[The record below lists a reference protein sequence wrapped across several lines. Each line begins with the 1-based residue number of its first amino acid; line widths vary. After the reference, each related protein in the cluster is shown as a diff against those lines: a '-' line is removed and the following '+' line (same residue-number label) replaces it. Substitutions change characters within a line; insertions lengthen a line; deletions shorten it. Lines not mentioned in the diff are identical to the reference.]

1 MTRIGRAIAVAIAT
15 TALAACSS
23 SSTPVPTATS
33 GGGGS
38 GGAGG
43 GGLGFTAD
51 ALCALVTSD
60 DVGAA
65 IGNSVGAGVPSGVNA
80 PSCTWTASNAAGATI
95 AATDPGSVG
104 QIPFGLQ
111 GISGAHVAQVPNLG
125 DAAYFAAGASGPNVE
140 LDISKG
146 GRAVTITVGIPNV
159 FDQGTIEAAELA
171 IGTAA
176 AKNM

>member
-1 MTRIGRAIAVAIAT
+1 M
-15 TALAACSS
+15 
-23 SSTPVPTATS
+23 
-33 GGGGS
+33 
-38 GGAGG
+38 
-43 GGLGFTAD
+43 GFTAD

-65 IGNSVGAGVPSGVNA
+65 IGSSVPAGVPSGVNA

-95 AATDPGSVG
+95 AADDPGSVG

-111 GISGAHVAQVPNLG
+111 GKTGAHVTQVPNLG
-125 DAAYFAAGASGPNVE
+125 DAAYFAAAGSGPESE

-146 GRAVTITVGIPNV
+146 GRAITITVGIPGV
-159 FDQGTIEAAELA
+159 LDQGPIQAAELA

>member
-1 MTRIGRAIAVAIAT
+1 MTRIGRAIGIAIAI

-23 SSTPVPTATS
+23 SSTPAPTATS

-38 GGAGG
+38 GGGG

-51 ALCALVTSD
+51 ALCALVTPD
-60 DVGAA
+60 QVGAA
-65 IGNSVGAGVPSGVNA
+65 IGNSVPAGVPSGVNA
-80 PSCTWTASNAAGATI
+80 PSCTWTAENAAGATI
-95 AATDPGSVG
+95 AASDPGSVG

-111 GISGAHVAQVPNLG
+111 GVAGAHVTQVPNLG
-125 DAAYFAAGASGPNVE
+125 DSAYFAAAGSGPEAE

-146 GRAVTITVGIPNV
+146 GRAITITVGIPNV
-159 FDQGTIEAAELA
+159 LEQGPIEAAELA

-176 AKNM
+176 AANM

>member
-1 MTRIGRAIAVAIAT
+1 MRTIGRAVGALALVT
-15 TALAACSS
+15 VLAACSS
-23 SSTPVPTATS
+23 SSTPAPTATS
-33 GGGGS
+33 GGGG
-38 GGAGG
+38 GGG

-51 ALCALVTSD
+51 ALCALVTP
-60 DVGAA
+60 DVVGGA
-65 IGNSVGAGVPSGVNA
+65 IGSPVGAGVPSGVNA

-111 GISGAHVAQVPNLG
+111 GIAGAHVTQVPNLG
-125 DAAYFAAGASGPNVE
+125 DSAYFAAAGSGPESE

-146 GRAVTITVGIPNV
+146 GRAITITVGIPNV
-159 FDQGTIEAAELA
+159 FDQGTVQAAELA

-176 AKNM
+176 ATNM